1 MESFYTFRFLPYNE
15 ETTKIMRVSNNNASW
30 WMVMM
35 VSMPSC
41 GVVHGFSID
50 APPPATPV
58 LVEQP
63 ALPRVMTTE
72 YHPTSQYQQLPLLSS
87 SLSVSAAATAAAP
100 ATAPTGK
107 ETATITYINY
117 DGKVP
122 TTESDEYVVLS
133 NGSKT
138 SPLDVS
144 GYTLYVA
151 TSGTQ
156 GATFVFPSTTS
167 LIKPGGSVRVY
178 TNEIHKE
185 SGGYSFGSGKAL
197 WNNRGGLA
205 VLKDAKGNKI
215 CEYKYKPDSSA

>member
-1 MESFYTFRFLPYNE
+1 
-15 ETTKIMRVSNNNASW
+15 MRVSNNNASW
-30 WMVMM
+30 WIALGMM
-35 VSMPSC
+35 VSIPC

-63 ALPRVMTTE
+63 ALQRVMTTE
-72 YHPTSQYQQLPLLSS
+72 YQPPFQYQLPPILSS
-87 SLSVSAAATAAAP
+87 SLSVSAVTTAAAP

-107 ETATITYINY
+107 ETATISYINY

-138 SPLDVS
+138 ASLDVS

-156 GATFVFPSTTS
+156 GATFVFPTSSTS
-167 LIKPGGSVRVY
+167 SIKPGGSVRVY